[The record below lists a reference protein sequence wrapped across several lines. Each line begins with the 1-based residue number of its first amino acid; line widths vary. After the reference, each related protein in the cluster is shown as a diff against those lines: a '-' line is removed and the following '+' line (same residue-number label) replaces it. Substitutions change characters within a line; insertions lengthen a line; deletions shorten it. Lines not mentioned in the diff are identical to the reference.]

1 MIFYN
6 FACLILNLKLLSR
19 RTVSDKTIFLL
30 RYVQKRYQHR
40 SNLKEEDEESDLE
53 SVQSEE
59 FEEMLNNMAGLDNEK
74 EELDYM
80 GEIGDSLKKV
90 EGSKKKRGKS
100 DDDDDDDDEEE
111 EEEDGLDDEELPF
124 SDDEEEGGLEA
135 TEEDLG
141 LKT

>member
-1 MIFYN
+1 MVFESKL
-6 FACLILNLKLLSR
+6 APILL
-19 RTVSDKTIFLL
+19 VWDKPIFLL
-30 RYVQKRYQHR
+30 RYLQKKYQHR

-59 FEEMLNNMAGLDNEK
+59 FEEMLNKMSGLDNDE

-90 EGSKKKRGKS
+90 EGGKKKRRKS
-100 DDDDDDDDEEE
+100 NDDEDEEEEE

-124 SDDEEEGGLEA
+124 SDDEEEGALEA

-141 LKT
+141 LKY